1 MLVKKWNKKYS
12 SLTQPGQS
20 KTTHNTQGL
29 GKHEIYTKKKNMF
42 QHVYLCCCSHSLL
55 YIKLTIYL
63 LKYYY

>member
-29 GKHEIYTKKKNMF
+29 GKHEIYTKKNICFNMSISVVV
-42 QHVYLCCCSHSLL
+42 HILC
-55 YIKLTIYL
+55 YI
-63 LKYYY
+63 

>member
-1 MLVKKWNKKYS
+1 MLVKKWNKIQ
-12 SLTQPGQS
+12 LIDPTWPIQNNTQHTRPGQARD
-20 KTTHNTQGL
+20 
-29 GKHEIYTKKKNMF
+29 IYQKKNMF